1 VGVPELQAT
10 TRPKVTRDKIKGIN
24 KRFLSILTLQEDDIV
39 DDTIISLIG
48 LISAII
54 LDAIGPDFAPLAP
67 FLSPNFV
74 D

>member
-24 KRFLSILTLQEDDIV
+24 KRFLSILTLQEADIV

-54 LDAIGPDFAPLAP
+54 LDAIGPDSTPLAP
-67 FLSPNFV
+67 FVSPNFV

>member
-10 TRPKVTRDKIKGIN
+10 TRPKVTRDSIKGIN
-24 KRFLSILTLQEDDIV
+24 KRFLSILTLLEADIV

-54 LDAIGPDFAPLAP
+54 LDEIEPDSAPLAS
-67 FLSPNFV
+67 FVSPDFV